1 MVAFLSEKGR
11 VRAARSM
18 EQEMGKGTLR
28 ACGCGCCLGLAF
40 FVWFLVVRVFLLF
53 FFLTLY
59 DEKAEKKDA
68 RSLKVNC

>member
-11 VRAARSM
+11 VRAAHSM

-28 ACGCGCCLGLAF
+28 ACGCGACLGLGF
-40 FVWFLVVRVFLLF
+40 FVCFLVDWGFLL

-59 DEKAEKKDA
+59 DEKAERKDA
-68 RSLKVNC
+68 RLLKVNC